1 MAQVTVV
8 GAGLAGLVAAITAV
22 QEGASVRLLEAHSEL
37 GGRARSADG
46 PFVANFGPHAL
57 YKGLS
62 NWRWL
67 EKHDLLPPTVTPPS
81 LGVRYRHAGRLRK
94 TLPPRLLRALPLMLR
109 PAPAEQDFHS
119 WVASRKGTASAELAC
134 GLAGALS
141 FHHDPGSLSA
151 AFVAERLRWVY
162 APPSIRHV
170 KGGWGELIGRLG
182 EHAEQI
188 GVSIQTGVRV
198 TETPE
203 PPVVLATELHEARR
217 LLGDETLRAEGATCA
232 LLDLALEH
240 RRGDPIAILDLEQ
253 GALIESFSSRD
264 GTVAPE
270 DCQLIQAQIGI
281 KDTDG
286 AEEGIARL
294 ELLMGEGFPGWRE
307 RVRWRRR
314 QISLD
319 RTGAVDPP
327 GRSWR
332 DRPALDRG
340 NGIFLAGDMVR
351 APGFLSEVSFTS
363 AQHAARGAAAWDSR
377 PSEQAADPPASK
389 VRER

>member
-8 GAGLAGLVAAITAV
+8 GGGLAGLVAAIRAV
-22 QEGASVRLLEAHSEL
+22 QEGASVRLLEAHSQL
-37 GGRARSADG
+37 GGRARSTDG

-67 EKHDLLPPTVTPPS
+67 KKHDLLPPTVTPPP
-81 LGVRYRHAGRLRK
+81 LGVRYRHAERLRK
-94 TLPPRLLRALPLMLR
+94 TLPPQLLRALPLMLR
-109 PAPAEQDFHS
+109 SAPAEEDFRS
-119 WVASRKGTASAELAC
+119 WVASRKGSASAELAC

-170 KGGWGELIGRLG
+170 KGGWGELTRRLG

-198 TETPE
+198 TEIPD
-203 PPVVLATELHEARR
+203 PPVVLAMELHEARS
-217 LLGDETLRAEGATCA
+217 LLADETLRAEGAICA
-232 LLDLALEH
+232 LLDLVLEH
-240 RRGDPIAILDLEQ
+240 RRGDPIAILDLEN

-264 GTVAPE
+264 GTVAPD
-270 DCQLIQAQIGI
+270 DCRLIQAHIGI
-281 KDTDG
+281 KGTDG
-286 AEEGIARL
+286 AEEGTARL
-294 ELLMGEGFPGWRE
+294 ELLMDEGFPGWRE
-307 RVRWRRR
+307 RLCWRRR
-314 QISLD
+314 QVSLN
-319 RTGAVDPP
+319 RTGAVDLP
-327 GRSWR
+327 GRSWK
-332 DRPALDRG
+332 DRPAIDRG

-363 AQHAARGAAAWDSR
+363 AQQAASAATAWPFGA
-377 PSEQAADPPASK
+377 SEQATDPPTF
-389 VRER
+389 VVPER